1 MNVTLLRITLT
12 IPIPMMN
19 ERRYP
24 VGIQTFSEIINGG
37 YVYVDKTDLM
47 WQMQRLSKYI
57 FLSRP
62 RRFGKSLLSTTL
74 CSFFEGRKDLFKGL
88 KVMELEREWQSYPVI
103 HLDLSMAKNMD
114 SPEALRARLML
125 MLDNY
130 AALYGSKETEV
141 TPGGLFQ
148 GLIRRAYE
156 QTGRQVVLVIDE
168 YDAPLLE
175 VLHED
180 ENLPK
185 FRKVMQ
191 EFYQPLKSSEAMVR
205 FCFITG
211 ITKFSQLSIFSTIN
225 NLKNISLLPQF
236 SAICGITEQE
246 VKTVLEPDI
255 QAFADAQG
263 LTWDE
268 MFWKVKTR
276 YDGYHFA
283 AESEDIYNPF
293 SLLNALGDLRLSNYW
308 FSTGTP
314 TFLIEQMKRFKTD
327 ITTLDWIEAPASAF
341 DRPTEAMDDAL
352 PLLYQSGYLTIKDYD
367 EEIESYSLSIP
378 NQEVRVGFAEGL
390 IPLYTGLK
398 SADVQLGFAA
408 KFWKALKKK
417 DIDLAMH
424 ELQAY
429 LEGVPYVE
437 GFKKKLAEVENAEG
451 FYEYTLYLIFSMLN
465 VYVRTQVHV
474 RGGRIDMVVLM
485 PDTTYVFE
493 LKKDGTAQQALEQI
507 DDRGYSLK
515 YQTEGRNVV
524 KVGVLFDAEKRTLKE
539 WLVA

>member
-1 MNVTLLRITLT
+1 
-12 IPIPMMN
+12 MN

-24 VGIQTFSEIINGG
+24 VGIQTFSEVINRG

-47 WQMQRLSKYI
+47 WQMQRLSKFI

-74 CSFFEGRKDLFKGL
+74 CSFFEGRKELFEGL
-88 KVMELEREWQSYPVI
+88 KVMELEREWKSYPVI
-103 HLDLSMAKNMD
+103 HLDLSMAKNCTSTEELRD
-114 SPEALRARLML
+114 SLSFILHP
-125 MLDNY
+125 Y
-130 AALYGSKETEV
+130 VKLYGSEEKELL
-141 TPGGLFQ
+141 PGKLFQ

-225 NLKNISLLPQF
+225 NLTNITLDPQF
-236 SAICGITEQE
+236 SAICGITEDE
-246 VKTVLEPDI
+246 VSTEFAPDI
-255 QAFADAQG
+255 QMLADHIG
-263 LTWDE
+263 ESFENMRHLL
-268 MFWKVKTR
+268 KNR
-276 YDGYHFA
+276 YDGYHF
-283 AESEDIYNPF
+283 SEYSPEIYNPY
-293 SLLNALGDLRLSNYW
+293 SLLRCFVHKKLDNYW

-327 ITTLDWIEAPASAF
+327 ITMLDSIEEPADAF
-341 DRPTEAMDDAL
+341 DLPTEAMTTAL

-367 EEIESYSLSIP
+367 SESLMYSLAIP
-378 NQEVRVGFAEGL
+378 NQEVRVGFTRNL
-390 IPLYTGLK
+390 IPAYMGLEN
-398 SADVQLGFAA
+398 SDVQKGFAL
-408 KFWKALKKK
+408 KFWRALKNR
-417 DIDLAMH
+417 DIDLAMR
-424 ELQAY
+424 ELQSY
-429 LEGVPYVE
+429 LEGIPYVE

-465 VYVRTQVHV
+465 VYVRTQIHV

-507 DDRGYSLK
+507 DDRGYGLK
-515 YQTEGRNVV
+515 YQTEGCNVV
-524 KVGVLFDAEKRTLKE
+524 KVGALFDAEKRTLKE
-539 WLVA
+539 WVVA

>member
-1 MNVTLLRITLT
+1 M
-12 IPIPMMN
+12 
-19 ERRYP
+19 
-24 VGIQTFSEIINGG
+24 
-37 YVYVDKTDLM
+37 DKTDLM

-130 AALYGSKETEV
+130 AALYGSKESEV

-225 NLKNISLLPQF
+225 NLTNITLDPQF
-236 SAICGITEQE
+236 SAICGITEDE
-246 VKTVLEPDI
+246 VATVLAPDI
-255 QAFADAQG
+255 QMLADHIG
-263 LTWDE
+263 ESFENMRHLL
-268 MFWKVKTR
+268 KNL
-276 YDGYHFA
+276 YDGYHF
-283 AESEDIYNPF
+283 SEYSPEIYNPY
-293 SLLNALGDLRLSNYW
+293 SLLRCFVHKKLDNYW

-327 ITTLDWIEAPASAF
+327 ITTLDSIEEPADAF
-341 DRPTEAMDDAL
+341 DLPTEAMTTAL

-367 EEIESYSLSIP
+367 SESLMYSLAIP
-378 NQEVRVGFAEGL
+378 NQEVRVGFTRNL
-390 IPLYTGLK
+390 IPAYMGLEN
-398 SADVQLGFAA
+398 SDVQKGFAL
-408 KFWKALKKK
+408 KFWRALKNR

-429 LEGVPYVE
+429 LESIPYVE

-451 FYEYTLYLIFSMLN
+451 FYKYTLYLIFSMLN
-465 VYVRTQVHV
+465 VYVRTQIHV

-515 YQTEGRNVV
+515 YQTDGRNVV
-524 KVGVLFDAEKRTLKE
+524 KVGALFDAEKRTLKE
-539 WLVA
+539 WVVA

>member
-1 MNVTLLRITLT
+1 MSYEI
-12 IPIPMMN
+12 
-19 ERRYP
+19 RRYP
-24 VGIQTFSEIINGG
+24 VGIQTFSRIREENYI
-37 YVYVDKTDLM
+37 YVDKTDLM
-47 WQMQRLSKYI
+47 WRMIQLSPYI

-74 CSFFEGRKDLFKGL
+74 CSFFEGRRDLFEGL
-88 KVMELEREWQSYPVI
+88 KVMELEREWKSYPVI

-114 SPEALRARLML
+114 SPEALRERLML
-125 MLDNY
+125 MLENY

-148 GLIRRAYE
+148 GLIRRAWE

-175 VLHED
+175 VLHEE

-225 NLKNISLLPQF
+225 NLTNITLDPQF
-236 SAICGITEQE
+236 SAICGITEDE
-246 VKTVLEPDI
+246 VSTVLAPDI
-255 QAFADAQG
+255 QMLADHIG
-263 LTWDE
+263 ESFENMRHLL
-268 MFWKVKTR
+268 KNL
-276 YDGYHFA
+276 YDGYHF
-283 AESEDIYNPF
+283 SEYSPEIYNPY
-293 SLLNALGDLRLSNYW
+293 SLLRCFVHKKLDNYW

-314 TFLIEQMKRFKTD
+314 TFLIEQMRRFKTD
-327 ITTLDWIEAPASAF
+327 ITTLDRIEAPAESF
-341 DRPTEAMDDAL
+341 DVPTEGMASAL

-367 EEIESYSLSIP
+367 DEIRSYTLSIP
-378 NQEVRVGFAEGL
+378 NQEVRIGFTRGL
-390 IPLYTGLK
+390 LPLYSGIE
-398 SADVQLGFAA
+398 SGDVQLGFAA
-408 KFWKALKKK
+408 KFWKALKRK
-417 DIDLAMH
+417 DIDLAMR
-424 ELQAY
+424 ELQSY
-429 LEGVPYVE
+429 LEGIPYVE

-493 LKKDGTAQQALEQI
+493 LKKEGTAQQALEQI
-507 DDRGYSLK
+507 DDRGYGLK

-524 KVGVLFDAEKRTLKE
+524 KVGALFDAEKRTLKE
-539 WLVA
+539 WVVA

>member
-1 MNVTLLRITLT
+1 
-12 IPIPMMN
+12 MMN

-24 VGIQTFSEIINGG
+24 VGIQTFSRIRKENYI
-37 YVYVDKTDLM
+37 YVDKTDLM
-47 WQMQRLSKYI
+47 WRMIQLSPYV

-74 CSFFEGRKDLFKGL
+74 CSFFEGRKELFEGL
-88 KVMELEREWQSYPVI
+88 KVMKLEQEWKSYPVI
-103 HLDLSMAKNMD
+103 HLDLSMAKNCTSTEELRD
-114 SPEALRARLML
+114 SLSFILQP
-125 MLDNY
+125 Y
-130 AALYGSKETEV
+130 VKLYGSEEKELL
-141 TPGGLFQ
+141 PGKLFQ

-180 ENLPK
+180 ENLSK

-225 NLKNISLLPQF
+225 NLKNITLLPQF

-246 VKTVLEPDI
+246 VKTVFKTDI
-255 QAFADAQG
+255 QAFADAEG
-263 LTWDE
+263 VAWDE
-268 MFWKVKTR
+268 MFQKIKTH

-283 AESEDIYNPF
+283 ENSEDIYNPF
-293 SLLNALGDLRLSNYW
+293 SLLNALGDQKLNNYW

-327 ITTLDWIEAPASAF
+327 ITTLDRIEAPAESF
-341 DRPTEAMDDAL
+341 DVPTEGMTTAL
-352 PLLYQSGYLTIKDYD
+352 PLLYQSGYLTIKEYNTKTF
-367 EEIESYSLSIP
+367 SYTLSIP
-378 NQEVRVGFAEGL
+378 NQEVRIGFTRGL
-390 IPLYTGLK
+390 LPLYIGID
-398 SADVQLGFAA
+398 SGNVQLGFAA
-408 KFWKALKKK
+408 KFWCALEDH

-429 LEGVPYVE
+429 LEGIPYVE

-465 VYVRTQVHV
+465 VYVRTQIHV

-493 LKKDGTAQQALEQI
+493 LKKEGTAKQALEQI

-524 KVGVLFDAEKRTLKE
+524 KVGALFDAEKRTLKE
-539 WLVA
+539 WVTA

>member
-24 VGIQTFSEIINGG
+24 VGIQTFSRIREEN

-57 FLSRP
+57 FLNRP

-130 AALYGSKETEV
+130 AALYGSKESEV

-168 YDAPLLE
+168 YEAPLLE

-185 FRKVMQ
+185 FRKVVQ

-236 SAICGITEQE
+236 SAICGITEDE
-246 VKTVLEPDI
+246 VSTVLAPDI
-255 QAFADAQG
+255 QMLADHLG
-263 LTWDE
+263 ESFENMRHLL
-268 MFWKVKTR
+268 KNR
-276 YDGYHFA
+276 YDGYHF
-283 AESEDIYNPF
+283 SEYSPEIYNPY
-293 SLLNALGDLRLSNYW
+293 SLLRCFVHKKLDNYW

-314 TFLIEQMKRFKTD
+314 TFLIEQMRRFKTD
-327 ITTLDWIEAPASAF
+327 ITTLDWIEAPAESF
-341 DRPTEAMDDAL
+341 DVPTEGMASAL

-367 EEIESYSLSIP
+367 DEIRSYTLSIP
-378 NQEVRVGFAEGL
+378 NQEVRIGFTRGL
-390 IPLYTGLK
+390 LPLYSGIE
-398 SADVQLGFAA
+398 SGDVQLGFAA

-417 DIDLAMH
+417 DIDLAMR
-424 ELQAY
+424 ELQSY
-429 LEGVPYVE
+429 LEGIPYVE

-493 LKKDGTAQQALEQI
+493 LKKEGTAQQALEQI
-507 DDRGYSLK
+507 DDRGYGLK

-524 KVGVLFDAEKRTLKE
+524 KVGALFDAEKRTLKE
-539 WLVA
+539 WVVA

>member
-1 MNVTLLRITLT
+1 
-12 IPIPMMN
+12 
-19 ERRYP
+19 
-24 VGIQTFSEIINGG
+24 
-37 YVYVDKTDLM
+37 
-47 WQMQRLSKYI
+47 
-57 FLSRP
+57 
-62 RRFGKSLLSTTL
+62 
-74 CSFFEGRKDLFKGL
+74 
-88 KVMELEREWQSYPVI
+88 
-103 HLDLSMAKNMD
+103 
-114 SPEALRARLML
+114 
-125 MLDNY
+125 
-130 AALYGSKETEV
+130 
-141 TPGGLFQ
+141 
-148 GLIRRAYE
+148 
-156 QTGRQVVLVIDE
+156 
-168 YDAPLLE
+168 
-175 VLHED
+175 
-180 ENLPK
+180 
-185 FRKVMQ
+185 
-191 EFYQPLKSSEAMVR
+191 MVR

-225 NLKNISLLPQF
+225 NLNNISLLPQF

-246 VKTVLEPDI
+246 VKTVFEPDI
-255 QAFADAQG
+255 QKLADVKG

-268 MFWKVKTR
+268 MFLEIKTR

-293 SLLNALGDLRLSNYW
+293 SLVKTFANQMLDNHW

-314 TFLIEQMKRFKTD
+314 TFLIHQMRRFKTD
-327 ITTLDWIEAPASAF
+327 ITTLDRIEAPVESF
-341 DRPTEAMDDAL
+341 DVPTEGMTSAL

-367 EEIESYSLSIP
+367 DEIQSYTLSIP
-378 NQEVRVGFAEGL
+378 NQEVRIGFTRGL
-390 IPLYTGLK
+390 LPLYTGIE
-398 SADVQLGFAA
+398 SGDVQLGFAA

-493 LKKDGTAQQALEQI
+493 LKKEGTAQEALEQI
-507 DDRGYSLK
+507 DSRGYSLK

-539 WLVA
+539 WVVA

>member
-1 MNVTLLRITLT
+1 MKLQFSHL
-12 IPIPMMN
+12 MSYEMQ
-19 ERRYP
+19 RYP
-24 VGIQTFSEIINGG
+24 VGIQTFSRIRKENYI
-37 YVYVDKTDLM
+37 YVDKTDLM
-47 WQMQRLSKYI
+47 WRMIQLSPYV

-74 CSFFEGRKDLFKGL
+74 CSFFEGRKELFEGL
-88 KVMELEREWQSYPVI
+88 KVMGLEQEWKSYPVI
-103 HLDLSMAKNMD
+103 HLDLSMAKNCTSTEELRD
-114 SPEALRARLML
+114 SLSFILQP
-125 MLDNY
+125 Y
-130 AALYGSKETEV
+130 VKLYGSEEKELL
-141 TPGGLFQ
+141 PGKLFQ

-225 NLKNISLLPQF
+225 NLKNITLLPQF

-246 VKTVLEPDI
+246 VKTVFKTDI
-255 QAFADAQG
+255 QAFADAEG
-263 LTWDE
+263 VAWDE
-268 MFWKVKTR
+268 MFQKIKTH

-283 AESEDIYNPF
+283 ENSEDIYNPF
-293 SLLNALGDLRLSNYW
+293 SLLNALGDQKLNNYW

-327 ITTLDWIEAPASAF
+327 ITTLDSIEEPADAF
-341 DRPTEAMDDAL
+341 DLPTEAMTTAL

-367 EEIESYSLSIP
+367 SESLMYSLAIP
-378 NQEVRVGFAEGL
+378 NQEVRVGFTRNL
-390 IPLYTGLK
+390 IPAYMGLEN
-398 SADVQLGFAA
+398 SDVQKGFAL
-408 KFWKALKKK
+408 KFWRALKNR

-429 LEGVPYVE
+429 LEGIPYVE

-465 VYVRTQVHV
+465 VYVRTQIHV

-524 KVGVLFDAEKRTLKE
+524 KVGALFDAEKRTLKE
-539 WLVA
+539 WVTA